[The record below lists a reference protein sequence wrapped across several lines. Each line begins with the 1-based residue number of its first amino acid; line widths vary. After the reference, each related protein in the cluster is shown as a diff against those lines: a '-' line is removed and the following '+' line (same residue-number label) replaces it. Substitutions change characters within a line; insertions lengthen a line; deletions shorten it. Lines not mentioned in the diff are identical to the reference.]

1 VLIALVYVLGVI
13 VSSWY
18 RPMWGLALAANAF
31 LVNAIIGAMDGL
43 SFVIVGV
50 GGPLLCF
57 ITLLVKRFL
66 QKSSFFTPVGIEGY
80 IVILLF
86 FSFLLSALYSKDS
99 IASLEIAIRYVFFV
113 ASFFFAVRFVVFNST
128 HPEVALHDFL
138 MATMVI
144 GVIVSI
150 YALSQ
155 GQSASEYVMRL
166 TIGNISP
173 IPFSI
178 LIGQSFLISLFM
190 LLVST
195 EWKSKVIYFLATLIL
210 CYAEILTNTRSTLIG
225 IVLALLFF
233 IAMSYRY
240 FGNTIYIKLMM
251 AAFLFVPLLITSMAG
266 SEELYQRTF
275 AGFGRIFSGEFGES
289 EGDRMAAWL
298 KALEL
303 FSDNL
308 FLGIGS
314 GNFGQYYIAYPH
326 NALLEVLSENGIVG
340 FGLLASLFAMGLF
353 ALSKLTSKYQ
363 LLLGSLFVYTL
374 FISQVSLTLWMH
386 KALFIWLAILTIAAR
401 DDIRNNNV

>member
-1 VLIALVYVLGVI
+1 
-13 VSSWY
+13 
-18 RPMWGLALAANAF
+18 
-31 LVNAIIGAMDGL
+31 
-43 SFVIVGV
+43 
-50 GGPLLCF
+50 
-57 ITLLVKRFL
+57 
-66 QKSSFFTPVGIEGY
+66 
-80 IVILLF
+80 
-86 FSFLLSALYSKDS
+86 
-99 IASLEIAIRYVFFV
+99 
-113 ASFFFAVRFVVFNST
+113 
-128 HPEVALHDFL
+128 
-138 MATMVI
+138 
-144 GVIVSI
+144 
-150 YALSQ
+150 
-155 GQSASEYVMRL
+155 
-166 TIGNISP
+166 
-173 IPFSI
+173 
-178 LIGQSFLISLFM
+178 
-190 LLVST
+190 
-195 EWKSKVIYFLATLIL
+195 
-210 CYAEILTNTRSTLIG
+210 
-225 IVLALLFF
+225 
-233 IAMSYRY
+233 
-240 FGNTIYIKLMM
+240 M